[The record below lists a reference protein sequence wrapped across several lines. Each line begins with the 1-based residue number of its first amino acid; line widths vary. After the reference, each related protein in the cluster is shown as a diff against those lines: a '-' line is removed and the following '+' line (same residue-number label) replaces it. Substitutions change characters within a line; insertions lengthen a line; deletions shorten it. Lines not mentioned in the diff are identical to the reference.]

1 MPSRSRSGLVRLL
14 LLRPRRS
21 FDRRQRFQI
30 FGDRVAILRPQLRG
44 VLDHGHHRAAGAV
57 AVRRLAALKK
67 ISDVL
72 DAPVADAL
80 LRDVRHPALAFRIG
94 SAGEAL
100 RGDDAPQEIA
110 RTVALGAMA
119 KA

>member
-21 FDRRQRFQI
+21 FGRRPRFQI

-44 VLDHGHHRAAGAV
+44 VLDHGDHQAAGAV
-57 AVRRLAALKK
+57 AVRRLAALEK

-72 DAPVADAL
+72 GSPVADAL
-80 LRDVRHPALAFRIG
+80 LCDIGSPALAIRIG
-94 SAGEAL
+94 STGETL
-100 RGDDAPQEIA
+100 RSDDAA
-110 RTVALGAMA
+110 
-119 KA
+119 